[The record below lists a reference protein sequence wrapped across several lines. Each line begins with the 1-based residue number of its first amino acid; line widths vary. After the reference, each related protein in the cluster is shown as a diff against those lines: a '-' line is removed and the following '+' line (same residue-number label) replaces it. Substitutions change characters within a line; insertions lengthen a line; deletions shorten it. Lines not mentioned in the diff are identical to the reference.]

1 MFESLKNLLKHFT
14 GSQEKTAAPEPAPTT
29 PEPVPAAPEPAP
41 AAAESTPAAEISS
54 ESPAPA
60 ESETSSQ
67 YITLA
72 KFNLGLG
79 SIGPDNRDDVDLKV
93 VNEMYQAVAAG
104 LFNIPVSGAVPE
116 ICVDGRT
123 NKDGTRISAPCA
135 AGGTLSVVYGGD
147 LGGAA
152 ASADTSEIQLT
163 TQTVNTLQQ
172 KGHATGVHGDDHSS
186 CGCGACAKAPT
197 IYQHITER
205 INDIAS
211 LVSQLG
217 INVTDAEKESIVQQ
231 ANNRLSQAG
240 FFAEDR
246 AAVVQAARDAG
257 ASYEELVGKHNE
269 LGIALNTRSGTTVDR
284 TAIRAKYGPQYDVFV
299 VDAWAFGN
307 AAKDI
312 NASGNEADEQ
322 RIAKAITVQNVA
334 TASILGHGSLP
345 VVPIA

>member
-14 GSQEKTAAPEPAPTT
+14 GSEEKASIATPAPATT
-29 PEPVPAAPEPAP
+29 PESEPSTSVTGTNLEHESSAQAANA
-41 AAAESTPAAEISS
+41 SVT
-54 ESPAPA
+54 
-60 ESETSSQ
+60 Q
-67 YITLA
+67 YITLG

-79 SIGPDNRDDVDLKV
+79 SIGPDNRDDVDPKV
-93 VNEMYQAVAAG
+93 VDEMYQAIAAG

-123 NKDGTRISAPCA
+123 DKDGARISAPCA
-135 AGGTLSVVYGGD
+135 AGGTLSIVYGGD
-147 LGGAA
+147 LGNNAA
-152 ASADTSEIQLT
+152 AADIDEMQLT
-163 TQTVNTLQQ
+163 TQTVSALKG
-172 KGHATGVHGDDHSS
+172 KGHSTGVHGDDHSS

-197 IYQHITER
+197 IYQHIAER

-217 INVTDAEKESIVQQ
+217 INVTESEKESIVQQ
-231 ANNRLSQAG
+231 AKNRLGQAG

-257 ASYEELVGKHNE
+257 ALYEELVGKHNE
-269 LGIALNTRSGTTVDR
+269 LGIALNTKPGTTVDR
-284 TAIRAKYGPQYDVFV
+284 SAIRAKYGPQYDMFV

-312 NASGNEADEQ
+312 NTTGDEADEQ
-322 RIAKAITVQNVA
+322 RIAKAITLQNVA
-334 TASILGHGSLP
+334 TASILGHGSLRI
-345 VVPIA
+345 VPIA

>member
-1 MFESLKNLLKHFT
+1 MFESLKNLLKQLT
-14 GSQEKTAAPEPAPTT
+14 GSEENTATPAPASAAPEPT
-29 PEPVPAAPEPAP
+29 PAVVEPAP
-41 AAAESTPAAEISS
+41 APAASEIS
-54 ESPAPA
+54 P
-60 ESETSSQ
+60 Q
-67 YITLA
+67 YISLG

-93 VNEMYQAVAAG
+93 VNEMYQAIAAG

-123 NKDGTRISAPCA
+123 NSEGTRISAPCA

-147 LGGAA
+147 LGKASAA
-152 ASADTSEIQLT
+152 ADASEIQIT
-163 TQTVNTLQQ
+163 AQTVNTLQQ

-217 INVTDAEKESIVQQ
+217 INVTDAEKDSIVQQ
-231 ANNRLSQAG
+231 AKARLSQAG

-246 AAVVQAARDAG
+246 ATVVQAARDAG

-269 LGIALNTRSGTTVDR
+269 LGIALNTKSGTTVDR
-284 TAIRAKYGPQYDVFV
+284 SAIRAKYGPQYDVFV

-312 NASGNEADEQ
+312 NASGDAADEQ
-322 RIAKAITVQNVA
+322 RIAKAITLQNVA
-334 TASILGHGSLP
+334 TASILGHGSLRI
-345 VVPIA
+345 VPIA

>member
-14 GSQEKTAAPEPAPTT
+14 GSKEATSSEPN
-29 PEPVPAAPEPAP
+29 
-41 AAAESTPAAEISS
+41 ISS
-54 ESPAPA
+54 TQASAASAANPTPVESF
-60 ESETSSQ
+60 SNQ

-79 SIGPDNRDDVDLKV
+79 SIGPDNRNDVDPKT
-93 VNEMYQAVAAG
+93 VNEMYQAIAAG
-104 LFNIPVSGAVPE
+104 LFNIPVSGKVPE

-123 NKDGTRISAPCA
+123 NKDGSRFSAPCA
-135 AGGTLSVVYGGD
+135 AGGTLSIVYGGD
-147 LGGAA
+147 LGSGAA
-152 ASADTSEIQLT
+152 AVDVNEIQLT
-163 TQTVNTLQQ
+163 TQMINTLKE
-172 KGHATGVHGDDHSS
+172 KGHSTGVHGDDHSS

-197 IYQHITER
+197 IYQHISER

-217 INVTDAEKESIVQQ
+217 INVTDSEKESIVQQ
-231 ANNRLSQAG
+231 AKNRLSQAS

-246 AAVVQAARDAG
+246 ASVVQAAQDSG
-257 ASYEELVGKHNE
+257 ALYEELVGKHNE
-269 LGIALNTRSGTTVDR
+269 LGIALNTKPGTTVDR
-284 TAIRAKYGPQYDVFV
+284 SAIRAKYGPQYDVFV

-322 RIAKAITVQNVA
+322 RIAKAITLQNVA
-334 TASILGHGSLP
+334 TASILGHGSLRI
-345 VVPIA
+345 VPIA

>member
-14 GSQEKTAAPEPAPTT
+14 GCQETTSASAAAPDKSAPGTGSPPTQPAT
-29 PEPVPAAPEPAP
+29 EGF
-41 AAAESTPAAEISS
+41 S
-54 ESPAPA
+54 EK
-60 ESETSSQ
+60 

-79 SIGPDNRDDVDLKV
+79 SIGPDNRNDVDPKT
-93 VNEMYQAVAAG
+93 VNEMYQAIAAG
-104 LFNIPVSGAVPE
+104 LFNIPVTGKVPE

-123 NKDGTRISAPCA
+123 NKDGSRLSAPCA
-135 AGGTLSVVYGGD
+135 AGGTLSIVYGGD
-147 LGGAA
+147 LGGSSAA
-152 ASADTSEIQLT
+152 PGIDEIQLT
-163 TQTVNTLQQ
+163 AQTISALKG
-172 KGHATGVHGDDHSS
+172 KGHSTGVHGDDHSS

-205 INDIAS
+205 INEMAS

-217 INVTDAEKESIVQQ
+217 INLTDSEKESIVQQ
-231 ANNRLSQAG
+231 AKNRLSQTG

-246 AAVVQAARDAG
+246 AAVVQTAQDNG

-269 LGIALNTRSGTTVDR
+269 LGIALNTKPGTTVDR

-312 NASGNEADEQ
+312 NANGSEADEQ
-322 RIAKAITVQNVA
+322 RIAKAITLQNVA
-334 TASILGHGSLP
+334 TASVLGHGSLRI
-345 VVPIA
+345 VPIA